1 MGNQYLTDDELAAS
15 KEILRANVAAMSDA
29 DLAAAAEQ
37 LEKDMIKRDEKGR
50 FLEGAPTPNPKGRG
64 AGKDAVQR
72 RRFGM
77 SQTVKDLLEQL
88 EQPVE
93 IRKGKVTRKVPAI
106 IAINERLIHM
116 AIGGDWPAMKKVLDL
131 REKYSDLR
139 EKTLSGL
146 LEQALQCRAAY
157 KHNGD
162 EIPPEVEKLLQYV
175 ERRVEE
181 GQFDAG

>member
-1 MGNQYLTDDELAAS
+1 MGDSYFTEEERAEHARIAKARIAEMSDAELAAA
-15 KEILRANVAAMSDA
+15 I
-29 DLAAAAEQ
+29 EQ
-37 LEKDMIKRDEKGR
+37 NDKDRIKRDEKGQ
-50 FLEGAPTPNPKGRG
+50 FLAGAPTPNPKGRG
-64 AGKDAVQR
+64 AGKEKVQR

-116 AIGGDWPAMKKVLDL
+116 AVNGDWNAMKKVLDL
-131 REKYSDLR
+131 REKYSDIR
-139 EKTLSGL
+139 EQTLVGL
-146 LEQALQCRAAY
+146 LEQAQQCRAAY
-157 KHNGD
+157 RHND
-162 EIPPEVEKLLQYV
+162 DKIPPEVEKLLQYV

>member
-1 MGNQYLTDDELAAS
+1 MGDGFLTDEEYAANE
-15 KEILRANVAAMSDA
+15 EILRAKVAAMSDEE
-29 DLAAAAEQ
+29 LVAAREQ
-37 LEKDMIKRDEKGR
+37 LDKDRIKRDEKGQ
-50 FLEGAPTPNPKGRG
+50 FLAGAPTPNPRGRG
-64 AGKDAVQR
+64 AGKEKVQR

-116 AIGGDWPAMKKVLDL
+116 AVNGDWNAMKKVLEL

-139 EKTLSGL
+139 ERTLSGL
-146 LEQALQCRAAY
+146 LEQAQQCRAAY
-157 KHNGD
+157 KHID
-162 EIPPEVEKLLQYV
+162 DKIPPEVEKLLQYV